1 MAGLSVPFLSPSRC
15 VLLITDDA
23 LCVYDV
29 TSRNVSLLDQ
39 VSWRNPEFENVV
51 SDLIRHQAGGK
62 SVLVLNDAVEQHYR
76 KEKVPKITM
85 FDRASL
91 VQRRL
96 SVAFPNYP
104 IRAALELKDK
114 TKKQPLI
121 SLSAPP
127 KTDGQLYL
135 FAAVPATDAFART
148 LGAINL
154 AGVGI
159 AGYSLLPVESA
170 ELVKK
175 LAEALSKQKRIKDNA
190 VWSVMIGQHHGGG
203 LRQIVTKNGELALTR
218 ITPVKTPDETDV
230 VGWCTDVAQEFQATL
245 SYLSRFGYS
254 ADDGL
259 NVMVVANPDLGNQLE
274 SFIGA
279 DCNFYTT
286 TAPQAGHLLGISL
299 GRSTENHYADP
310 LHVAWSGRKPVAVL
324 PLKSRDLDKV
334 GKPRQIAT
342 VAMLLLSCGFGYL
355 GYQCSNEAVAMYAAT
370 KNIEIAKEQRI
381 EIEAIYQ
388 AELKRKEEM
397 GIDVKLI
404 QGALSI
410 YNKVEDGKVDPLP
423 LLKVVSRELK
433 NLRIDGF
440 EYLNPPL
447 PPARPNDPPPKTDPV
462 RDFKL
467 VLKFSFAGTVL
478 PQDGNAEMKD
488 LTTRLNEVLP
498 DYTVTVQKELVDLT
512 YRGAL
517 TDETGLTATQRGADD
532 RYEAEVLIKKKPKA

>member
-1 MAGLSVPFLSPSRC
+1 MAGISVPFLSPSRC
-15 VLLITDDA
+15 VLLITDDS

-29 TSRNVSLLDQ
+29 TSRSATLLDQ
-39 VSWRNPEFENVV
+39 ISWRSPEFENTVA
-51 SDLIRHQAGGK
+51 DLIRHQAGGK
-62 SVLVLNDAVEQHYR
+62 SVLILNDAVEQHYR

-114 TKKQPLI
+114 GKKQPLI

-148 LGAINL
+148 LEAINRS
-154 AGVGI
+154 GVGI

-170 ELVKK
+170 DMVKK
-175 LAEALSKQKRIKDNA
+175 LAEALSKQKRVKDTA
-190 VWSVMIGQHHGGG
+190 IWSVLIGQHHGGG

-230 VGWCTDVAQEFQATL
+230 AGWCTDVAQEFQATL

-254 ADDGL
+254 VDDGL
-259 NVMVVANPDLGNQLE
+259 NVMVMANPDLGNQLE

-279 DCNFYTT
+279 DCNYFCTT
-286 TAPQAGHLLGISL
+286 TPQASHLLGVPL
-299 GRSTENHYADP
+299 GRGTDNHYADP
-310 LHVAWSGRKPVAVL
+310 LHVAWSGRKAVALL
-324 PLKSRDLDKV
+324 PLKSRDLEKV
-334 GKPRQIAT
+334 GKPRKIAT
-342 VAMLLLSCGFGYL
+342 AAMLLLSCGFGYL

-370 KNIEIAKEQRI
+370 KNIEIAKQQRI

-397 GIDVKLI
+397 GIDVNLI

-410 YNKVEDGKVDPLP
+410 YNKVENSKVDPLP
-423 LLKVVSRELK
+423 LLKVVGRELK
-433 NLRIDGF
+433 NLRIDGL
-440 EYLNPPL
+440 EYINPPL
-447 PPARPNDPPPKTDPV
+447 PPVRPNEPPPPTEPV
-462 RDFKL
+462 RDFSM

-478 PQDGNAEMKD
+478 PQDGNAEMKE
-488 LTTRLNEVLP
+488 LTDRLNAALP

-517 TDETGLTATQRGADD
+517 TDETGLTATQRKADD